1 MADYD
6 FYVNVYLG
14 SQIPEKA
21 FPTLAA
27 QAAGTLAEYDRKYRV
42 SGAETSRNMAI
53 CAMAEVLR
61 EQEKY
66 SRHSSASLGSAR
78 VQYVQPRESLGRR
91 LYRAANIY
99 LDIYRGVQ

>member
-14 SQIPEKA
+14 SQIPEKT
-21 FPTLAA
+21 FPSLAA
-27 QAAGTLAEYDRKYRV
+27 QAASTLAGYERKYQV
-42 SGAETSRNMAI
+42 TGADTSRRMAI

-61 EQEKY
+61 EHEKNC
-66 SRHSSASLGSAR
+66 RHSSASVGSAR
-78 VQYVQPRESLGRR
+78 VQYTQPKESLERR